1 MEGSWSDIA
10 RDLIIKYNPKDD
22 DEIFNTIKEYANEKI
37 NSMNNMINDRWS
49 KINGILVG
57 LTISN
62 IVAVLLAIFIK
73 NFKFSIAIGIC
84 VLVILFIGIA
94 MYWSNNK
101 YIDLLRNAYFRA
113 LSFILYS
120 LIETVYDKKYN
131 DLNGIEEDHGKLLYN
146 FYEYFSKELR
156 K

>member
-37 NSMNNMINDRWS
+37 NIMNNMINNRRS
-49 KINGILVG
+49 RINGILVD

-62 IVAVLLAIFIK
+62 IITVLLAIFIN
-73 NFKFSIAIGIC
+73 NFKFSIAMGIC
-84 VLVILFIGIA
+84 VLVILFIGID

-131 DLNGIEEDHGKLLYN
+131 DLNGIKEDHGKLLYN